1 MRIGGVDLPTQ
12 KRIEI
17 ALTYIFGI
25 GRSSARNILDK
36 AQVDENKKTHE
47 LTSDEVTRLRNLIEA
62 EYAIEGELRNRVKR
76 NIQRLKEINCY
87 RGVRHQ
93 KGLPVRG
100 QRTRCNARTRKGPR
114 RTVAGQKSAPAPT

>member
-1 MRIGGVDLPTQ
+1 MRIGGVDLPSQ

-25 GRSSARNILDK
+25 GRSSSCEILSK
-36 AQVDENKKTHE
+36 AQVDGNKKTHE

-62 EYAIEGELRNRVKR
+62 DYTIEGELRNRVKR

-87 RGVRHQ
+87 RGIRHQ

-114 RTVAGQKSAPAPT
+114 RTVAGQKAAPAPT

>member
-1 MRIGGVDLPTQ
+1 MRIGGVDLPTD

-25 GRSSARNILDK
+25 GDSLSTEILGK
-36 AQVDENKKTHE
+36 SQVDPDKRTHE
-47 LTSDEVTRLRNLIEA
+47 LTSDEVTRLRNLIET
-62 EYAIEGELRNRVKR
+62 EYTVEGELRSKIKR
-76 NIQRLKEINCY
+76 DIQRLKDINCY
-87 RGVRHQ
+87 RGIRHE

-114 RTVAGQKSAPAPT
+114 KTVAGKKSAPSPT

>member
-1 MRIGGVDLPTQ
+1 MRIGGVDLPTD

-25 GRSSARNILDK
+25 GRSLSNEILEQS
-36 AQVDENKKTHE
+36 QVDKDKRTHE
-47 LTSDEVTRLRNLIEA
+47 LTSDEVSRLRNLV
-62 EYAIEGELRNRVKR
+62 EYDYTIEGELRNKIKR
-76 NIQRLKEINCY
+76 DIQRLKEIECY
-87 RGVRHQ
+87 RGIRHK

-114 RTVAGQKSAPAPT
+114 KTVAGKDSAPAPT